1 LYAWKGKD
9 RPDAQTIEE
18 VVTMNSFRYLFLIAL
33 AAAFAPAQQ
42 AFAQE
47 PAAPATAPSPSAQP
61 GPVASTDGE
70 KPGTRVEVTE
80 LKRSGNVVTLKFT
93 LINESSDEFNFGYD
107 LGDPEMSTIDFN
119 SIGGIHLIDNEG
131 KKKYLVIRDTSNK
144 CVCSSGLKAL
154 PPQSRMAL
162 WARFPAPPA
171 DVDTVSVVI
180 PHFIPMDGVPLSQ

>member
-1 LYAWKGKD
+1 
-9 RPDAQTIEE
+9 
-18 VVTMNSFRYLFLIAL
+18 MNSVRYLFLIAL

-42 AFAQE
+42 AIAQE
-47 PAAPATAPSPSAQP
+47 TAPPATAPNPSAQP

-70 KPGTRVEVTE
+70 TPGMRVEVTE
-80 LKRSGNVVTLKFT
+80 LKRSGSVVTLKFT
-93 LINESSDEFNFGYD
+93 IVNESSDEFNFGYD
-107 LGDPEMSTIDFN
+107 LGDPSMSTIDFN

-131 KKKYLVIRDTSNK
+131 KKKYMVVRDASNK

-154 PPQSRMAL
+154 APQARMAL

-171 DVDTVSVVI
+171 DVETVSVII